1 MSIQLSTE
9 DDALLQAI
17 DLNRVGSIVD
27 DFEVFFSFIDN
38 GLPVSD
44 KLKSITGKNV
54 IQLNQLMSNPLQIDL
69 KRPPQASYPN
79 INGLYLLGLSS
90 GLIKLRLKAKKWYLV
105 QNQILYKKWDLLSN
119 EQKYLNLLT
128 TWLTACPAIIAEEAF
143 NAYPLYFAHQCLS
156 ELSITDWTEP
166 EQIQLDFSRNDRLF
180 NLALAYMFDF
190 MELKPAEAQHKWI
203 VEQIK
208 LKPLGQAIWRLLC
221 QEMGQIDMLHHYSDS
236 IFSTFELPADTLEF
250 AIVPYFPHWSYLSP
264 CPEPKPSGRYT
275 LHLTITN
282 YIAQATF
289 SISHYATLHELTLF
303 ILEQLVEFDTD
314 HLYRF
319 DYQDARYQSKTLY
332 HPELY
337 QGENECKYADEVT
350 LQDINFE
357 PHQICKLVYDLGD
370 QWELNLEIV
379 DFTEGGENDPP
390 EIIASQGEPP
400 KQYGYYEDGKA
411 DDDDE
416 KQQDEQDKEDC
427 EFD

>member
-17 DLNRVGSIVD
+17 DLNRVGSIVN
-27 DFEVFFSFIDN
+27 DFEVFFSFIDE

-54 IQLNQLMSNPLQIDL
+54 IKLNQLMSNPLQVDL

-90 GLIKLRLKAKKWYLV
+90 GLIKTQLKAKKWYLV
-105 QNQILYKKWDLLSN
+105 QNQTLYKKWDLLSN

-128 TWLTACPAIIAEEAF
+128 TWLTACPAIIEEGEF

-156 ELSITDWTEP
+156 ELSITDWIKP

-180 NLALAYMFDF
+180 NLALAHMFEF
-190 MELKPAEAQHKWI
+190 LELKQAEIQNKWA

-208 LKPLGQAIWRLLC
+208 LTPLGLATSRLLC
-221 QEMGQIDMLHHYSDS
+221 QEVGQIEMIQNYSDS
-236 IFSTFELPADTLEF
+236 VLSTFELPANTLEF

-264 CPEPKPSGRYT
+264 CPEPKPAGRYT
-275 LHLTITN
+275 LHLTITG
-282 YIAQATF
+282 YVAQATF
-289 SISHYATLHELTLF
+289 SISHYATLHELALF

-319 DYQDARYQSKTLY
+319 HYQDARYQSKILY

-337 QGENECKYADEVT
+337 QGEDECKYADEVT

-357 PHQICKLVYDLGD
+357 PHQIFRLVYDLSD
-370 QWELNLEIV
+370 RWELNLEVIN
-379 DFTEGGENDPP
+379 FIEGGENEPP
-390 EIIASQGEPP
+390 EIIETQGEPP

-411 DDDDE
+411 DDDEKEQDE
-416 KQQDEQDKEDC
+416 KDC